1 MALIEFAL
9 LAQEGQQQSSPLPTF
24 ILLGLMFGGLYF
36 FMIRPQQKR
45 QKEAASFASSIGP
58 GDRVVTN
65 AGIYGTVTAVEDG
78 AVHLEVDRD
87 VVLKVAKSAI
97 ARSQDQAES
106 PKPKGRK
113 ADTESGSSDPS
124 TDSDSK

>member
-1 MALIEFAL
+1 
-9 LAQEGQQQSSPLPTF
+9 
-24 ILLGLMFGGLYF
+24 MFGGLYF

-45 QKEAASFASSIGP
+45 QREAASFASSIGP

-97 ARSQDQAES
+97 ARSQDEPEKTQS
-106 PKPKGRK
+106 TQKPQSKGQK
-113 ADTESGSSDPS
+113 ADTDSGPS
-124 TDSDSK
+124 GPSKKAKRN